1 MNDNKSNNNIKSLT
15 IKYKVSLKE
24 KTAPKAM
31 HRFCIYGNNSDE

>member
-24 KTAPKAM
+24 KTAPK
-31 HRFCIYGNNSDE
+31 I